1 MDKAIT
7 IIASFASI
15 LGAIIA
21 IWQSCRAK
29 KFATIASDAK
39 KEVLSKK
46 KALDFN
52 SLLHKAR
59 EIELILIAQT
69 SKSTTQQRG
78 RNTSKEHSEIESF
91 ISMLNEKKSISMSP
105 DLKSFFEKKYK
116 DITTYNK
123 ASEKSFIDMLF
134 CVREIISKINE
145 EINKNTYE

>member
-1 MDKAIT
+1 MDNYIT
-7 IIASFASI
+7 IAASFASI

-39 KEVLSKK
+39 REVLSKK

-69 SKSTTQQRG
+69 SKSATQQRG

-91 ISMLNEKKSISMSP
+91 ISMLNEKKSISMSIE
-105 DLKSFFEKKYK
+105 LKSFLDEKYRK
-116 DITTYNK
+116 ITICNN
-123 ASEKSFIDMLF
+123 ASQKPINDMLS
-134 CVREIISKINE
+134 CVRDIISKVSE